1 VIDEADHDAAG
12 IHIAAAVVVVAAR
25 SDWLG
30 VACSE
35 WE

>member
-1 VIDEADHDAAG
+1 MIDEADHDAAG
-12 IHIAAAVVVVAAR
+12 IHIAAAVVVAAR

-30 VACSE
+30 VACSV